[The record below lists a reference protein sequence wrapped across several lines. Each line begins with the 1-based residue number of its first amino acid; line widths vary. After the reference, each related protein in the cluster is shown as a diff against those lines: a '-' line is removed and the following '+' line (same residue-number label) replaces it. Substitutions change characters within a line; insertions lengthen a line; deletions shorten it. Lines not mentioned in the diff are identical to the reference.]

1 MHYINKILVVSTSI
15 EKRLLEKG
23 IIDKISELIKS
34 NPNTLWENVATE
46 FKLEPSFSNNDLKE
60 LKSYFKNVKVDLNL
74 IQVKSQSNRRKKLL
88 VADMDSTILS
98 SETLDDLASLIDK
111 ADQIKKI
118 TKNAMNGKTN
128 FINSLVERVK
138 TLKNTNV
145 KYLNRV
151 KNELKYNQGAKELIS
166 TMKKNGS
173 ICALCTGGFYFIANE
188 VKATLGFN
196 YVQANTL
203 EIKDGVITGN
213 LIKPIFNEDSKKE
226 FLKHLADKY
235 KLSLEN
241 TCSIGDGANDIKM
254 NQLSSLGVSFRG
266 NKILKDHSKFILDHS
281 DLTGL
286 LFLQGYSR
294 SEIL

>member
-34 NPNTLWENVATE
+34 NPNTLWKNVATE

-74 IQVKSQSNRRKKLL
+74 VQVKSQSNRRKKLL

-266 NKILKDHSKFILDHS
+266 NKILKDNSKFILDHS

>member
-188 VKATLGFN
+188 VKETLGFN

-226 FLKHLADKY
+226 FLKHLTDKY

-266 NKILKDHSKFILDHS
+266 NKILKDNSKFILDHS

>member
-151 KNELKYNQGAKELIS
+151 KNLIVS
-166 TMKKNGS
+166 QT
-173 ICALCTGGFYFIANE
+173 
-188 VKATLGFN
+188 
-196 YVQANTL
+196 
-203 EIKDGVITGN
+203 
-213 LIKPIFNEDSKKE
+213 
-226 FLKHLADKY
+226 
-235 KLSLEN
+235 
-241 TCSIGDGANDIKM
+241 
-254 NQLSSLGVSFRG
+254 NQLLQATHFS
-266 NKILKDHSKFILDHS
+266 KIK
-281 DLTGL
+281 
-286 LFLQGYSR
+286 
-294 SEIL
+294 

>member
-74 IQVKSQSNRRKKLL
+74 VQVKSQSNRRKKLL

-266 NKILKDHSKFILDHS
+266 NKILKDNSKFILDHS

>member
-266 NKILKDHSKFILDHS
+266 HKILKDNSKFILDHS